1 MACQI
6 RDYSVTATG
15 CQMCWNWKVSD
26 TVVGNFNL
34 INNFFIPTSLISH
47 AVHSK
52 NVIKNFTGYTELLE
66 TLMFASAKGAIR
78 WDNFLRQ
85 RRNSK
90 SKLCRKVA
98 AVSGDV
104 VRWVNILIVGIA
116 NLRGFAGWRASAWTD
131 LCLNLTNRQ
140 RQSAIEINKP

>member
-116 NLRGFAGWRASAWTD
+116 NLRGFAGWRAPAWTD